1 MKNVQ
6 SDPPP
11 QNTNK
16 DFILQKPKKV
26 MVFKET
32 CQEIYQSYMVYFD
45 ALNRQKRDK
54 VELTIKDYFTQI
66 LLSLN

>member
-32 CQEIYQSYMVYFD
+32 C
-45 ALNRQKRDK
+45 
-54 VELTIKDYFTQI
+54 
-66 LLSLN
+66 